1 MNNWGVWVSESELEI
16 TEGAQMECG
25 VCSGI
30 WEQWVIHAYEIA
42 KRLF

>member
-1 MNNWGVWVSESELEI
+1 MSDSEPET

-25 VCSGI
+25 VSNGI
-30 WEQWVIHAYEIA
+30 WEQWVRHACEIA